1 METVRHKVS
10 RENLGHVFLTGIPPN
25 TAYNANR
32 REKNALEGPPVR
44 MKILDVI
51 SPDAFIA
58 HLRSQTKKDVLREL
72 SERVEKNMPSMGAD
86 TLTSIL
92 MERENLGSTGI
103 GDGIA
108 IPHGKSPQ
116 LDRLV
121 AAFGRS
127 LPGVSFDSMDGKPA
141 HLFFLLA
148 GPAESTGMQLKALTR
163 ISRLLINETFR
174 QRLMAAGD
182 ADDLRRI
189 FKEGDDRS

>member
-1 METVRHKVS
+1 
-10 RENLGHVFLTGIPPN
+10 
-25 TAYNANR
+25 
-32 REKNALEGPPVR
+32 
-44 MKILDVI
+44 MKILDIVSPEAVI
-51 SPDAFIA
+51 AD
-58 HLRSQTKKDVLREL
+58 LRSQTKQDVLREL
-72 SERVEKNMPSMGAD
+72 AERVERTMPSMKAD

-92 MERENLGSTGI
+92 MERESLGSTGI

-127 LPGVSFDSMDGKPA
+127 IPGVPFDSMDGKPT
-141 HLFFLLA
+141 HLIFLLA

-163 ISRLLINETFR
+163 ISRLLMDETFR

-182 ADDLRRI
+182 ADALWKI
-189 FKEGDDRS
+189 FKKEDDRG

>member
-1 METVRHKVS
+1 
-10 RENLGHVFLTGIPPN
+10 
-25 TAYNANR
+25 
-32 REKNALEGPPVR
+32 
-44 MKILDVI
+44 MKIVDII

-58 HLRSQTKKDVLREL
+58 HLRSQTKQDVLREL
-72 SERVEKNMPSMGAD
+72 AERVERTMPSMKAD

-92 MERENLGSTGI
+92 MERESLGSTGI

-108 IPHGKSPQ
+108 IQHGKSPQ

-127 LPGVSFDSMDGKPA
+127 IPGVPFDSMDGKPT
-141 HLFFLLA
+141 HLIFLLA

-163 ISRLLINETFR
+163 ISRLLMDETFR

-182 ADDLRRI
+182 ADALWKI
-189 FKEGDDRS
+189 FKKEDDRG